1 MHLTTASCSGPA
13 AAKTTSTRVL
23 LVAAGTRIC
32 ALPLGSVV
40 ETMRLLP
47 IRPAPGTPE
56 AVRGISMLRG
66 APAPIVDLAALLGD
80 GEDPQA
86 FRVVAV
92 RTGKGQVGLL
102 VRAVLR
108 IAEIPGVEDL
118 PPLLQHVCAARVQA
132 IAALD
137 KEFLWVLDAA
147 RLVSAEIQ
155 DFVKAG
161 E

>member
-1 MHLTTASCSGPA
+1 MPLCSPRPHLPIQYRETNAKMFRSGMHLTTASCSGPA

-47 IRPAPGTPE
+47 ILPAPGAPE

-80 GEDPQA
+80 GKDPQA

-118 PPLLQHVCAARVQA
+118 PPLLQHVC
-132 IAALD
+132 
-137 KEFLWVLDAA
+137 
-147 RLVSAEIQ
+147 
-155 DFVKAG
+155 
-161 E
+161 